1 MNQAPIFH
9 NFDKAPTHV
18 APFSHAVE
26 VDGWIQLIGQMPHD
40 NAVDWG
46 ICDPGSDQYRVCAA
60 PFVGLARSG
69 PPPAAT
75 LSAGTICT

>member
-1 MNQAPIFH
+1 MPIFH

-46 ICDPGSDQYRVCAA
+46 ICDPGGNECRL
-60 PFVGLARSG
+60 PFASPVGLVRCG
-69 PPPAAT
+69 PPPAEA
-75 LSAGTICT
+75 LSVSAGIVCP